1 MKSSINLQTLFIFF
15 VFFSCNKDEAK
26 LLNDEFFKV
35 YYEQGSAWTG
45 QSSEAVFQSDGSL
58 IINKQNHRANTS
70 KIAEYEMSDNNL
82 AVLKD
87 QLVDLLSIEMAERY
101 GFDLK
106 NAPTDLPVTKIKY
119 ITSNKT
125 DSTFIYFPNEDELP
139 AELEVFRKTLV
150 GIILEQ
156 DTLLQ

>member
-1 MKSSINLQTLFIFF
+1 MKSLIDLQILFILF
-15 VFFSCNKDEAK
+15 VLFSCNTDEAK
-26 LLNDEFFKV
+26 LLNDELYKV
-35 YYEQGSAWTG
+35 YYEQGSAWVG

-70 KIAEYEMSDNNL
+70 TIAEYEMSDNNL
-82 AVLKD
+82 TVLKE
-87 QLVDLLSIEMAERY
+87 QLIDLFPIKLAERY
-101 GFDLK
+101 GFDLE

-119 ITSNKT
+119 VTSNKT

-150 GIILEQ
+150 GIIMEL
-156 DTLLQ
+156 DTLMQ